1 MCLFESRFSQGICPV
16 VELLG
21 HMVVFKRC
29 LCQQF
34 RDGRSTRQE
43 ERGSDAGG
51 KLQIY
56 TREWMYGDR
65 DSGVERRGPAFSG
78 GWKAGAPVYAK
89 APRCS
94 GTSRHQALEGGASVT
109 SCGSEQREPGQLLT

>member
-1 MCLFESRFSQGICPV
+1 MCLFESWFSQGICPV

-34 RDGRSTRQE
+34 RDCCSTRQE
-43 ERGSDAGG
+43 ERGLDVGV

-56 TREWMYGDR
+56 TREWMCLDR
-65 DSGVERRGPAFSG
+65 DSGVERRGPALSG
-78 GWKAGAPVYAK
+78 GWKAGAP
-89 APRCS
+89 
-94 GTSRHQALEGGASVT
+94 SV
-109 SCGSEQREPGQLLT
+109 QRPHVQ